1 MLQLLLTAG
10 ANVLMKVSI
19 NAIQLRWKA
28 RMYGGPKE
36 RILIVFAL
44 PSESLGIS
52 WSPGQNWKRGG
63 VTSAIFL
70 CCACR
75 LKREEAKKVGYCL
88 FMLCRKCE

>member
-44 PSESLGIS
+44 PSESLGMG
-52 WSPGQNWKRGG
+52 WSPAQNWKRGG
-63 VTSAIFL
+63 VTSAIFVF
-70 CCACR
+70 CACR
-75 LKREEAKKVGYCL
+75 LKREETEESRLLPVYVAQ
-88 FMLCRKCE
+88 KCE

>member
-10 ANVLMKVSI
+10 ANVLMNVSI
-19 NAIQLRWKA
+19 NAIQLRWNA

-44 PSESLGIS
+44 PSESLGMG
-52 WSPGQNWKRGG
+52 WSPAQNWKRGG

-70 CCACR
+70 CGACSV
-75 LKREEAKKVGYCL
+75 KPE
-88 FMLCRKCE
+88 